1 MAASAARTLSAA
13 AMALW
18 AAACGE
24 LPTQV
29 LVTDPAPPTSF
40 TALRV
45 EENRIVDA
53 GGADVILR
61 GVAVVDPLVGR
72 GFRYQPRPSQQDLE
86 TLVREWGAGIV
97 RVPMHPDLMAN
108 HPAYLRDFV
117 DPPGRLGRAAGA
129 LPAAGLPRPRQSAHR
144 RGRGHPLG
152 LRSPLERQPLRP
164 DLGLALA
171 PWRRWP
177 PATGTGPG

>member
-1 MAASAARTLSAA
+1 MLGSAARTFSAA

-72 GFRYQPRPSQQDLE
+72 GARYRPTPSERDVE
-86 TLVREWGAGIV
+86 TLVREWG
-97 RVPMHPDLMAN
+97 
-108 HPAYLRDFV
+108 PASCAC
-117 DPPGRLGRAAGA
+117 PCIP
-129 LPAAGLPRPRQSAHR
+129 
-144 RGRGHPLG
+144 
-152 LRSPLERQPLRP
+152 
-164 DLGLALA
+164 
-171 PWRRWP
+171 
-177 PATGTGPG
+177 T